1 MKIHP
6 VVQHLNGTVTV
17 ALQASFVGDITD
29 TTDRMRIAAYG
40 DPLVNLGGLFISPAL
55 PAIGTLTLTG
65 IPNPNETFTISTQLF
80 TWIASGIPT
89 TGQVL
94 LGTDAPT
101 SAANIITAITAAS
114 LTPISA
120 AISGTSITITAVANG
135 EAGNQIAF
143 ENASSSMTMDGSGTL
158 GGTQWGRE
166 ALTFQMGSAEVFR
179 GVTTQMAQTPVS
191 FMAQLPLGSPG
202 LLPTQSIVSD
212 PVDAAAAWCEQM
224 DSRISLVM
232 TALRG
237 NEPPQLVALPD
248 STV

>member
-6 VVQHLNGTVTV
+6 VVQHLNGAVTV
-17 ALQASFVGDITD
+17 SLQASFVGDITD

>member
-6 VVQHLNGTVTV
+6 TVQHLNGIVTV
-17 ALQASFVGDITD
+17 ALQASFVGDSTD
-29 TTDRMRIAAYG
+29 ATDKQRIAAYS
-40 DPLVNLGGLFISPAL
+40 DPLVNLGGLFTSPSL
-55 PAIGTLTLTG
+55 PSIGTITLTG
-65 IPNPNETFTISTQLF
+65 IPNPTETFAIDTQLF
-80 TWIASGIPT
+80 TWIASGTPT

-101 SAANIITAITAAS
+101 SAANIITAITAAA
-114 LTPISA
+114 LTTVTAS
-120 AISGTSITITAVANG
+120 ISGSAITVTAMTNG
-135 EAGNQIAF
+135 EAGNQLAF
-143 ENASSSMTMDGSGTL
+143 SDVSSNMTMDGNGTL
-158 GGTQWGRE
+158 GGTQFGRE
-166 ALTFQMGSAEVFR
+166 AITFQMGSAEVFR

-191 FMAQLPLGSPG
+191 FMTQLPLGSPG
-202 LLPTQSIVSD
+202 LLPTQSICSD
-212 PVDAAAAWCEQM
+212 PVNAAAAWCEQM